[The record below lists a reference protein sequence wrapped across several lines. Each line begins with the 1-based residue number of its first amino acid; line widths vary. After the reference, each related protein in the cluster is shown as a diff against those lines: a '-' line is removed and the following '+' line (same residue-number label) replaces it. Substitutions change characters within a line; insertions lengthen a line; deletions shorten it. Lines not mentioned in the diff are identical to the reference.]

1 MIRAAAPEDL
11 SEIAIVHAQ
20 CFPDSF
26 STALGKGYHG
36 SLLVKFFEE
45 YLKKVPELFFV
56 AVSDENKIIGYC
68 MGYYINGNNFT
79 KNFLKHNFFKISFQM
94 LRLLL
99 SGNRIAWKK
108 ILSLF
113 YRKKSPVQAAPDEI
127 RNLPCEKKGDLLSIC
142 VLPPQQGSGTAASLI
157 NTFHESLLK
166 NGKTLCFLSVK
177 PENKRAIR
185 FYEKNGY
192 RTYGDSPESIVLF
205 KILDDQTLS
214 CNGSIPLS

>member
-68 MGYYINGNNFT
+68 MGYYIDGNNFT

-108 ILSLF
+108 ILSVF
-113 YRKKSPVQAAPDEI
+113 YRKKALYRRRQTRSAIYPA
-127 RNLPCEKKGDLLSIC
+127 KKKATC
-142 VLPPQQGSGTAASLI
+142 FQFAS
-157 NTFHESLLK
+157 FHPNK
-166 NGKTLCFLSVK
+166 D
-177 PENKRAIR
+177 PER
-185 FYEKNGY
+185 
-192 RTYGDSPESIVLF
+192 P
-205 KILDDQTLS
+205 
-214 CNGSIPLS
+214 PLS